1 MVSED
6 MTPDSFYLES
16 VVCGHHVY
24 KQIWIPVVGE
34 RLPIGIEK
42 DSSTDA
48 WTVAVRKC
56 GVVVGHLPWET
67 AKIVWYFFKRDGI
80 S

>member
-1 MVSED
+1 M
-6 MTPDSFYLES
+6 
-16 VVCGHHVY
+16 
-24 KQIWIPVVGE
+24 GE

-56 GVVVGHLPWET
+56 GVVVDHLPWET